1 MDSGWWYIMILESSN
16 PSSFTDP
23 RVRACGVTSKHHT
36 ASGRGVFQSTTPSQS
51 VLNQLPSLCESRPH
65 ISQHRSFNAS
75 QRKSHPTSR
84 RQPAPRPIPVRDPQ
98 NLIHPRIQSDFPIQS
113 VRTSSQRQ
121 LLQLPYPLLTIRQ
134 ALLHGKSLSRVH
146 LFPILNPPF
155 WYSLLRLY
163 PLR

>member
-1 MDSGWWYIMILESSN
+1 MYTMLAARMDSGWWYIMILESSN

-84 RQPAPRPIPVRDPQ
+84 RQPAPGTSPKGIPARDPH
-98 NLIHPRIQSDFPIQS
+98 NSIHRLSNTVRRTILPAPAPPTPLS
-113 VRTSSQRQ
+113 VIDYTPS
-121 LLQLPYPLLTIRQ
+121 
-134 ALLHGKSLSRVH
+134 AVV
-146 LFPILNPPF
+146 
-155 WYSLLRLY
+155 W
-163 PLR
+163 